1 MGKKIIVVLCCIL
14 AVVIIIPIIWGLQDN
29 GHGNA
34 AVIFLISILAGC
46 ICGSITDCIAK
57 SKGYDAGFAWGFWLG
72 VIGIIVVA
80 VRPFN
85 NLSEKSEERQI
96 YYDSGTAN
104 NDIEIMIKEI
114 MVEGLLSI
122 QAGENPR
129 VIEEKL
135 KSFLAP
141 KDREVGQGEGGEMD
155 C

>member
-104 NDIEIMIKEI
+104 NDIEILNQLAKLHADGVLTDEEFHKKKKEI
-114 MVEGLLSI
+114 
-122 QAGENPR
+122 
-129 VIEEKL
+129 
-135 KSFLAP
+135 LA
-141 KDREVGQGEGGEMD
+141 RL
-155 C
+155 